1 MFVRCVVA
9 WMHSLSNGIREI
21 AVPRHPD
28 AAEAALHRERRVSNR
43 FPQDRVR
50 LLPSFPF
57 SNPWLLDVLKLCLQ
71 RNPKKR
77 PAISSLLQHPFLQ
90 PQGEQAMQV
99 FQAAAL
105 GNDNM
110 QDVVRQI
117 LQTTEDPVWEEEG
130 FVEAVCHELAK
141 QCVESSRVSFLE
153 ALERVKNKTRAH

>member
-1 MFVRCVVA
+1 
-9 WMHSLSNGIREI
+9 
-21 AVPRHPD
+21 
-28 AAEAALHRERRVSNR
+28 
-43 FPQDRVR
+43 
-50 LLPSFPF
+50 
-57 SNPWLLDVLKLCLQ
+57 
-71 RNPKKR
+71 
-77 PAISSLLQHPFLQ
+77 
-90 PQGEQAMQV
+90 MQV

-153 ALERVKNKTRAH
+153 ALDRVKERKGVH